1 MQTTPARTDALA
13 RERAVRAAK
22 EMYPKAEV
30 KVRRDRV
37 IAVEGDVI
45 RWIKFEN
52 LDQET
57 L

>member
-1 MQTTPARTDALA
+1 
-13 RERAVRAAK
+13 
-22 EMYPKAEV
+22 MYPKAEV